1 MPNSPSS
8 SNPSAPCRLEWQ
20 PSRLLAIVL
29 VVLGVLSGLSV
40 VASAMPMVFSIPLAL
55 LVAGDGVRLARREL
69 RRPQRTIVIATDG
82 RATLDG
88 KEVGGLR
95 VQWRGPW
102 AFAQFRVA
110 QGRPGR
116 LAWWPEMLPPRD
128 RRELRLAVPVIQA
141 AHSRPPMAS

>member
-55 LVAGDGVRLARREL
+55 LVAGEGVRLARREL
-69 RRPQRTIVIATDG
+69 LRPQRTIVIATDG

-102 AFAQFRVA
+102 AFAQFRDA
-110 QGRPGR
+110 QGRR
-116 LAWWPEMLPPRD
+116 LLWWPDRLDARG
-128 RRELRLAVPVIQA
+128 RRELRLAVAVSAPA
-141 AHSRPPMAS
+141 RDPRSMAP